1 MIKAYIQIL
10 RPLNML
16 ITLACIIITSLT
28 FGKFSYQLLPIIIV
42 ILCLTAFANII
53 NDVFDYK
60 VDKLNRPDRPIP
72 SGKINQKSAIILC
85 MLLLVISICTIFFY
99 DFNFNTKVSIICI
112 IIPLLIFY
120 TPFFKKI
127 PLLGNIIV
135 SFILGMVFIVTAF
148 YVAGDLKL
156 IIPPV
161 ILAFVLMLIRE
172 IVKDIADIEGDSLM
186 NVMTFPVLYG
196 INKSIHI
203 ILGLVFILILATFYF
218 ISLYNITYLISV
230 IVFVDIPLLY
240 FTVKLLKNRSAS
252 YCKYL
257 EKVLKLIT
265 IFGVIVIY
273 LATI

>member
-1 MIKAYIQIL
+1 MY
-10 RPLNML
+10 
-16 ITLACIIITSLT
+16 
-28 FGKFSYQLLPIIIV
+28 V
-42 ILCLTAFANII
+42 
-53 NDVFDYK
+53 
-60 VDKLNRPDRPIP
+60 
-72 SGKINQKSAIILC
+72 
-85 MLLLVISICTIFFY
+85 VISNFYLYNFFY
-99 DFNFNTKVSIICI
+99 DFNFNAKVSIICI
-112 IIPLLIFY
+112 NIPLLILY
-120 TPFFKKI
+120 TPFFKKV

-148 YVAGDLKL
+148 YLEGDLKL

-161 ILAFVLMLIRE
+161 ILAFILMLIRE

-203 ILGLVFILILATFYF
+203 ILGLVFLLILATFYF

-230 IVFVDIPLLY
+230 ILFVDIPLIY
-240 FTVKLLKNRSAS
+240 FTAKLFKNRSAS

-265 IFGVIVIY
+265 IFRVIVIY

>member
-1 MIKAYIQIL
+1 
-10 RPLNML
+10 
-16 ITLACIIITSLT
+16 
-28 FGKFSYQLLPIIIV
+28 
-42 ILCLTAFANII
+42 
-53 NDVFDYK
+53 DYK

-112 IIPLLIFY
+112 NIPLLILY
-120 TPFFKKI
+120 TPFFKKV

-148 YVAGDLKL
+148 YLEGDLKL

-161 ILAFVLMLIRE
+161 ILAFILMLIRE

-203 ILGLVFILILATFYF
+203 ILGLVFLLILATFYF

-230 IVFVDIPLLY
+230 ILFVDIPLVY
-240 FTVKLLKNRSAS
+240 FTVKLFKNRSAS